1 MLAPSDPS
9 PASRFMTRLAFL
21 ACCAAVVAALCA
33 CERKVQENKATSRP
47 ATLITTTQ
55 VKSGVFEVVE
65 ETLGTLEALADPS
78 VAAEVSGQVLKVHAR
93 AGQAVRK
100 GQLLA
105 VIDERDIAIQL
116 RAEEAEVKRLE
127 ALLAQQERLVQR
139 QQNLVGRGFISQNA
153 LDDAIAQRNALRQQL
168 AGARARSDAGRSS
181 LSKTRVM
188 APIDGVIEVQIA
200 SDGDYVKIG
209 DPLFKMVSNRRLRAH
224 LPFPEAAAARMK
236 PGLPVRIVSPLA
248 PGKVIETTVEDVRPT
263 VSESGRAIDVTVR
276 FDNDGAFK
284 GGGTV
289 NAAIVVARKPEAL
302 TVPEQSVVLRPAGK
316 VAYVIRAGKAEQR
329 VVETGAKRDGVIEI
343 VSGLSVGETVA
354 LDGAGFLSHDAAVSI
369 HGADQP
375 PARAEAAAGPNK

>member
-1 MLAPSDPS
+1 
-9 PASRFMTRLAFL
+9 MTRLAFL